1 MVLARSGERSDP
13 GSRPAVS
20 GRSRPREQHVWA
32 CETSAPLS
40 HLTQELGSAGDGRGP
55 QRWPG
60 AEPLSTWEQGPAS
73 CRRYGGRSRAFFG
86 RVTCSA
92 PHWRR
97 SPRVGVGGCGRGV
110 GWMGKRRDTGR
121 SFRQLIRQVGQQ
133 ATRAEAEARDRHT
146 SALMDGGVSPQRRAS
161 SVSPGSPRLRGGGL
175 EVGASDAL
183 VSSGTLHQGHRLCL
197 LWTRPPGPSAPP
209 HLPLGKGRTPCHYT
223 ARDLPGRPQMLNWL
237 ISVEIFLQAGMT
249 RALNQFEIHCLQI
262 HKERVRG
269 GRAPI
274 ILISQGGRTGC
285 DGLGLL
291 WGEAGPHYGEGVR
304 GSRPRREA
312 RC

>member
-1 MVLARSGERSDP
+1 MLARSGERSDP

-97 SPRVGVGGCGRGV
+97 SPRVGAGGCGRGV

-175 EVGASDAL
+175 EVGPAMPWCPRAL
-183 VSSGTLHQGHRLCL
+183 RTEGIGSAFSGQGPPAPL
-197 LWTRPPGPSAPP
+197 RPPISPWGKGAPP
-209 HLPLGKGRTPCHYT
+209 VITQHV
-223 ARDLPGRPQMLNWL
+223 
-237 ISVEIFLQAGMT
+237 I
-249 RALNQFEIHCLQI
+249 CLA
-262 HKERVRG
+262 V
-269 GRAPI
+269 
-274 ILISQGGRTGC
+274 
-285 DGLGLL
+285 
-291 WGEAGPHYGEGVR
+291 
-304 GSRPRREA
+304 PR
-312 RC
+312 C